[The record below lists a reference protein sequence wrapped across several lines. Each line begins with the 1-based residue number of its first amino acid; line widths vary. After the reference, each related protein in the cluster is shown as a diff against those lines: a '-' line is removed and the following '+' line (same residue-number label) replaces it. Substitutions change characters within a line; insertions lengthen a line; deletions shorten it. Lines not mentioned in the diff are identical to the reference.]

1 MKLTRGV
8 RLASRTP
15 TDRKYLAH
23 GNKLARGVLRKD
35 PNSIKQYEKLK
46 VAAKKGDPR
55 AKKILEGAGLSAAVI
70 TTIQT
75 GRVVLPKSSVKQK
88 EQLVRQAR
96 IAKQKAA
103 KGEISKQEALT
114 GAKAA
119 KQLGDKSTEA
129 YLLQTASKAP
139 PAKPSDNPQQER
151 RRQEE
156 SQAAETQESSS
167 PTYEETTA
175 PTLSSTY
182 EETSRPHSPQEPDD
196 YREVQELYTKL
207 WTEHAI
213 QLAEQ
218 DQKSGRPSKSQE
230 NYETLAKLWAK
241 NEMAKQGISTSN
253 LSGDPAARSQR
264 LLDYFMR

>member
-1 MKLTRGV
+1 MKLTRSV
-8 RLASRTP
+8 RLASNTP

-35 PNSIKQYEKLK
+35 PNSIKRYEKLK

-55 AKKILEGAGLSAAVI
+55 AKKILEGADLSAAVI

-96 IAKQKAA
+96 VARQKAA
-103 KGEISKQEALT
+103 KGKISRQEALT

-129 YLLQTASKAP
+129 YLLQAANKAP
-139 PAKPSDNPQQER
+139 PAKPSDNPQQEK

-156 SQAAETQESSS
+156 SQTAETQESSS
-167 PTYEETTA
+167 PAYEEAA
-175 PTLSSTY
+175 PASSPTY
-182 EETSRPHSPQEPDD
+182 EETSRPHSPQEPDN
-196 YREVQELYTKL
+196 YREIQELYTKL
-207 WTEHAI
+207 WTEHAV

-230 NYETLAKLWAK
+230 NYEILAKLWAK

-264 LLDYFMR
+264 LLDYFMH